1 MSTAW
6 CIPRAHS
13 ERLTTSMGRE
23 DMAADDESYG
33 SNELRVAKQAEID
46 AAITEWTLSQPSA
59 TAVCTILD
67 SVEVRQYSYGTNVH
81 SGPPD
86 WILPLTCGLLYR
98 ASRASERRLLSL
110 RVLGGRHLVYADVR
124 AILRRHYL
132 RCLFKNN

>member
-1 MSTAW
+1 MVYSV
-6 CIPRAHS
+6 HS

-67 SVEVRQYSYGTNVH
+67 SVEVRARES
-81 SGPPD
+81 S
-86 WILPLTCGLLYR
+86 
-98 ASRASERRLLSL
+98 
-110 RVLGGRHLVYADVR
+110 
-124 AILRRHYL
+124 
-132 RCLFKNN
+132 